1 MKWLQQ
7 RLKALESRRDE
18 LKAYKEKCFSS
29 LNVYQHR
36 RVRAPTVHDW
46 ISNPSCVLLVSPDRW
61 PLLSDIVVGLEEEKR
76 LRHALQKDVLVTWSS
91 LHSFMRT
98 CLNLYS
104 GRCSIPTTFDSLA
117 TFKFLART
125 FLSDPDE
132 LASVQKLLKY
142 LSGLPAEPPAQLWK
156 TGRDHYDDVNE
167 GILTTLVKGAVRAM
181 TTRTDATDV
190 QYSEFMAEEVLH
202 NFRMLN
208 AKEVIFTG
216 FRDDRSIAAS
226 QIDAAKECMLQMNYV
241 MTVAFAFHA
250 ISQVSELL
258 TNKKPLSPF
267 VGTLKIDLMEGAE
280 SEMSAEALAWILSRA
295 FDDASTDLR
304 QLSKVSVRVRRLRSA
319 ISLVQSIIQVASTGS
334 GPESLKLMLSDIAFD
349 VELEVAAYK
358 ASLAVD
364 HAPETAI
371 SVISSW
377 ARRGDNFDYTLS
389 VSRRTSDADFKMT
402 IVQDTESTLAF
413 GNAHSLTI
421 DAVLPGS
428 SYITE
433 LEELQRKEEMHRR
446 LNNNPTLPEQSET
459 ESGLWDFFERC
470 EEDGQKYTKC
480 KSCSYRFSEPDDTN
494 CRRSNK
500 YRQRRH
506 HKT

>member
-1 MKWLQQ
+1 
-7 RLKALESRRDE
+7 
-18 LKAYKEKCFSS
+18 
-29 LNVYQHR
+29 
-36 RVRAPTVHDW
+36 
-46 ISNPSCVLLVSPDRW
+46 
-61 PLLSDIVVGLEEEKR
+61 
-76 LRHALQKDVLVTWSS
+76 
-91 LHSFMRT
+91 
-98 CLNLYS
+98 
-104 GRCSIPTTFDSLA
+104 
-117 TFKFLART
+117 
-125 FLSDPDE
+125 
-132 LASVQKLLKY
+132 
-142 LSGLPAEPPAQLWK
+142 
-156 TGRDHYDDVNE
+156 
-167 GILTTLVKGAVRAM
+167 
-181 TTRTDATDV
+181 
-190 QYSEFMAEEVLH
+190 
-202 NFRMLN
+202 
-208 AKEVIFTG
+208 
-216 FRDDRSIAAS
+216 
-226 QIDAAKECMLQMNYV
+226 
-241 MTVAFAFHA
+241 
-250 ISQVSELL
+250 
-258 TNKKPLSPF
+258 
-267 VGTLKIDLMEGAE
+267 
-280 SEMSAEALAWILSRA
+280 
-295 FDDASTDLR
+295 
-304 QLSKVSVRVRRLRSA
+304 
-319 ISLVQSIIQVASTGS
+319 
-334 GPESLKLMLSDIAFD
+334 MLSDIAFD

-446 LNNNPTLPEQSET
+446 LNVSSLPSGRSEYAVRTCISSKQRTALEGKAMTSVLPVSTTKDYVNRAPISFRKQIWKCKWFFAKKLHEHGVSLVSTNFMFVFQNNPTLPEQSET

-506 HKT
+506 HKTYGCKVGSSEMVLRSNLKPRSLMTFGNISTVPPRTAVSIQRANYVALLSPVTVRLMLNVIY